1 MADSHD
7 ESAGLPPFNFKKA
20 IAEMVQRNGSD
31 LLLKVGRS
39 PTVRVNGELATLGM
53 QPLKPE
59 DLKSLAEQIMTPR
72 QVKEFSEKKEADF
85 AIGVPGVGR
94 FRTNIYQQ
102 RGTLAFAFRAIPYEV
117 KTIRELELP
126 PVLEEICLRP
136 RGLVLVTGVTGSG
149 KSTSLAAMINHVNQ
163 NRRVNVITIED
174 PIEFLHRDVKANI
187 SQREVGSDTLSFGSA
202 LRHVLRQDP
211 DVILIGEVRDME
223 TLDTALKAA
232 DTGHLVFS
240 TLHTTDATQTINR
253 VISFYPPHQHQEI
266 RSLLSTALQAV
277 VCLRL
282 VPRADGK
289 GRVPACEVL
298 INSAAVADNIRDIEK
313 ALNIP
318 DLIAEGTVSYGM
330 QSFDQSLMR
339 WSKDGAVSYESA
351 LFYSSNP
358 SEFAL
363 RASGIDSAS
372 DRTFSDISE
381 AGKSE
386 DDASPFTP

>member
-1 MADSHD
+1 MGEPTA
-7 ESAGLPPFNFKKA
+7 AAALPPFNFKQA
-20 IAEMVQRNGSD
+20 IAYMVQRNGSD
-31 LLLKVGRS
+31 LLLKVGRQ
-39 PTVRVNGELATLGM
+39 PTVRLNGELTTLDM

-59 DLKSLAEQIMTPR
+59 DLKGLAEQIMTPR
-72 QVKEFSEKKEADF
+72 QVKEFAEKKEADF

-126 PVLEEICLRP
+126 PVLEEIAVRA

-149 KSTSLAAMINHVNQ
+149 KSTSLAAMINHVNV

-174 PIEFLHRDVKANI
+174 PIEFLHRDVLANI

-202 LRHVLRQDP
+202 LKHVLRQDP
-211 DVILIGEVRDME
+211 DVILIGEIRDME

-232 DTGHLVFS
+232 DTGHLVFA

-277 VCLRL
+277 VSLRL
-282 VPRADGK
+282 VPRKDGK

-298 INSAAVADNIRDIEK
+298 INTAAVADNIRDIEK
-313 ALNIP
+313 QLNIP
-318 DLIAEGTVSYGM
+318 DLISEGSTAYGM
-330 QSFDQSLMR
+330 QSFDQSLMKWYR
-339 WSKDGAVSYESA
+339 DGVVSYESA
-351 LFYSSNP
+351 LFYSTNP

-363 RASGIDSAS
+363 RASGIDSTS
-372 DRTFSDISE
+372 DRTFSDITGGTAPSSRQGE
-381 AGKSE
+381 PAG
-386 DDASPFTP
+386 

>member
-1 MADSHD
+1 MAD
-7 ESAGLPPFNFKKA
+7 APAAAAPFNFKQA
-20 IAEMVQRNGSD
+20 ISQMVQRNGSD
-31 LLLKVGRS
+31 LLLKVGRA
-39 PTVRVNGELATLGM
+39 PTVRLNGELVSLEVA
-53 QPLKPE
+53 PLKPE
-59 DLKSLAEQIMTPR
+59 DLKLLAEQIMTPR
-72 QVKEFSEKKEADF
+72 QVKEFAERKEADF

-117 KTIRELELP
+117 KTIRELYLP
-126 PVLEEICLRP
+126 PVLEEIALRP
-136 RGLVLVTGVTGSG
+136 RGLVLVTGITGSG
-149 KSTSLAAMINHVNQ
+149 KSTALAALINHVNQ
-163 NRRVNVITIED
+163 HRRANVITIED
-174 PIEFLHRDVKANI
+174 PIEFLHRDHLANI
-187 SQREVGSDTLSFGSA
+187 SQREVGTDTLSFAAA

-211 DVILIGEVRDME
+211 DIILVGEIRDME

-277 VCLRL
+277 VSLRL
-282 VPRADGK
+282 VPRADGR
-289 GRVPACEVL
+289 GRVPAAEIL
-298 INSAAVADNIRDIEK
+298 INTAAVADNIRDIEK

-318 DLIAEGTVSYGM
+318 DLIAEGTMSYGM
-330 QSFDQSLMR
+330 QSFDQSLMK
-339 WSKDGAVSYESA
+339 WYKDGAISYESA

-363 RASGIDSAS
+363 RVSGIDSAS
-372 DRTFSDISE
+372 DRTFSEVTGSTD
-381 AGKSE
+381 G
-386 DDASPFTP
+386 SPDLTS

>member
-1 MADSHD
+1 MAD
-7 ESAGLPPFNFKKA
+7 APAAAAPFNFKQA
-20 IAEMVQRNGSD
+20 ISQMVQRNGSD
-31 LLLKVGRS
+31 LLLKVGRA
-39 PTVRVNGELATLGM
+39 PTVRLNGELVSLEVA
-53 QPLKPE
+53 PLKPE
-59 DLKSLAEQIMTPR
+59 DLKLLAEQIMTPR
-72 QVKEFSEKKEADF
+72 QVKEFAERKEADF

-117 KTIRELELP
+117 KTIRELYLP
-126 PVLEEICLRP
+126 PVLEEIALRP
-136 RGLVLVTGVTGSG
+136 RGLVLVTGITGSG
-149 KSTSLAAMINHVNQ
+149 KSTALAALINHVNQ
-163 NRRVNVITIED
+163 HRRANVITIED
-174 PIEFLHRDVKANI
+174 PIEFLHRDHLANL
-187 SQREVGSDTLSFGSA
+187 SQREVGTDTLSFAAA

-211 DVILIGEVRDME
+211 DIILVGEIRDME

-277 VCLRL
+277 VSLRL
-282 VPRADGK
+282 VPRKDGR
-289 GRVPACEVL
+289 GRAPACEVL
-298 INSAAVADNIRDIEK
+298 INTAAVADNIRDIEK

-318 DLIAEGTVSYGM
+318 DLIAEGTMSYGM
-330 QSFDQSLMR
+330 QSFDQSLMK
-339 WSKDGAVSYESA
+339 WYKDGAISYESA

-363 RASGIDSAS
+363 RVSGIDSAS
-372 DRTFSDISE
+372 DRTFSEVTGSTD
-381 AGKSE
+381 G
-386 DDASPFTP
+386 SPDLTS